1 MGGLG
6 APRLK
11 QSAHEVEVSW
21 HPLMGSKLGSG
32 DVDPTWR
39 RTCPEANPDL
49 LLRASGAMTFAVR
62 PSTSWGAEPNARRP
76 DAKATS
82 DR

>member
-6 APRLK
+6 AARLK
-11 QSAHEVEVSW
+11 QSAHEIEVSW

-39 RTCPEANPDL
+39 RTCPEANHG
-49 LLRASGAMTFAVR
+49 S
-62 PSTSWGAEPNARRP
+62 PS
-76 DAKATS
+76 
-82 DR
+82 